1 MNTEL
6 FFYLF
11 IGILTFDFIL
21 DRFLEYLNDKNW
33 SDVIPDVM
41 KGFYDPE
48 KYSKSQNYH
57 RENGKLDTIS
67 STSSYLLT
75 LGVILFGLLGWFS
88 DYVYAIDSDPFIGS
102 LIFFGIMMVFNDLT
116 SLPFS
121 LYGTFK
127 IEEKYGFN
135 KTTPKTYVLD
145 KVKGYLVSGIIGS
158 LVLYAI
164 IFIYTNYA
172 EHFWYLAWAVIF
184 IFMLFMNMFYVD
196 LILPLFNKL
205 KPLEDGELRQEIEKY
220 ATKIGF
226 NLKNIYVLNG
236 SKRSTKANAFFS
248 GIGPKK
254 TIVLYDTLIEKHTIE
269 ELVAVL
275 AHEVGH
281 YKKKHTFQGLLFS
294 SLQIGVTLF
303 ILNLFITEPNIS
315 YALGAEHHT
324 FYLGLV
330 AFSILYSPISEILG
344 VISSYIS
351 RKNEFEADAYAKE
364 TYKGVALSDALKK
377 LSVDNLSNLYP
388 HPVYVFVHYSHP
400 PILERLEALEE
411 NYPCSL

>member
-1 MNTEL
+1 MQTEF
-6 FFYLF
+6 FFYLY

-21 DRFLEYLNDKNW
+21 DRLLEYLNDKNW
-33 SDVIPDVM
+33 SDKIPEVM
-41 KGFYDPE
+41 KDYYDQE

-57 RENGKLDTIS
+57 KAHGKLDGFSSSFSFLITIS
-67 STSSYLLT
+67 VIIF
-75 LGVILFGLLGWFS
+75 GVLGWFS
-88 DYVYAIDSDPFIGS
+88 DYVYDFNSDPFIGS
-102 LIFFGIMMVFNDLT
+102 LFFLGIMMIINDLT

-121 LYGTFK
+121 LYGTFV
-127 IEEKYGFN
+127 IEEKFGFN

-145 KVKGYLVSGIIGS
+145 KIKGYLVSGIIGAG
-158 LVLYAI
+158 VLWTI
-164 IFIYTNYA
+164 IYIFENYA
-172 EHFWYLAWAVIF
+172 DQFWYLAWGFIF

-205 KPLEDGELRQEIEKY
+205 KPLEAGELRSEIEQY

-226 NLKNIYVLNG
+226 SLKNIYVLDG

-248 GIGPKK
+248 GLGPKK
-254 TIVLYDTLIEKHTIE
+254 TIVLYDTLIENHTNE

-281 YKKKHTFQGLLFS
+281 YKKKHTLQGLLFS
-294 SLQIGVTLF
+294 ALQIGITLY
-303 ILNLFITEPNIS
+303 ILNLFITEPAIS

-330 AFSILYSPISEILG
+330 AFSILYSPLSEILG
-344 VISSYIS
+344 VVSSIMS
-351 RKNEFEADAYAKE
+351 RKNEYEADAYAKN
-364 TYKGVALSDALKK
+364 TYSGEALASALKK

-400 PILERLEALEE
+400 PVLKRLEALEK
-411 NYPCSL
+411 